1 MKRKIVEPPW
11 EKLKHSY
18 MTDPEFSLTMDAFI
32 EMRERI
38 KKPMTDYAVYL
49 LIRDLEGLYGE
60 DIIKAIRALE
70 VSITRSW
77 QSTYGHDKP
86 LIEGIGIPTQP
97 RQRFIKE

>member
-1 MKRKIVEPPW
+1 MKKTTVQPPW
-11 EKLKHSY
+11 DKLKYGY
-18 MTDPEFSLTMDAFI
+18 MTNPEFSLTMDAFM
-32 EMRERI
+32 EMRDKI

-60 DIIKAIRALE
+60 DITKAIRALE

-86 LIEGIGIPTQP
+86 LIEGIGIPTQQK
-97 RQRFIKE
+97 QRFIKE